1 MKVYPKLVSN
11 DPDVIGKLDFIIC
24 ATKTYDIEESLLSI
38 QNVSK
43 KYHRITLI

>member
-11 DPDVIGKLDFIIC
+11 DPDVIGKLDLLF

-43 KYHRITLI
+43 KSHRITLI